1 MVVYQQ
7 LRQDHR
13 RRIEEADAAGFG
25 DAVFIFRLIA
35 YFEKLYLDNMV
46 AADNGR
52 RVEPHWPA
60 RPAHAEAA
68 AGMGNALLFRADLI
82 HERAS
87 WRPTPIC
94 SDYAL
99 ARSRSVMSS

>member
-25 DAVFIFRLIA
+25 EAVFIFRLIA

-68 AGMGNALLFRADLI
+68 AGMGNARGRWSRRTAR
-82 HERAS
+82 ERI
-87 WRPTPIC
+87 RTP
-94 SDYAL
+94 SPN
-99 ARSRSVMSS
+99 RGGSRVM